1 MKRFLTMMGIALI
14 ALSCAR
20 QPDTLQTGDLVFMGI
35 PQDYSISE
43 ESMDGAISAATGD
56 GGLNLIHVAII
67 EMADEGPYII
77 DATLKYGTDRH
88 PLDSTIRQFTLKGG
102 AQPVYMVK
110 RLKDNKLAKEW
121 VEKAKSFC
129 GQPYDMRFLPDNGA
143 MYCSELVRESF
154 LGAEGE
160 YLFDEKPM
168 NWKNEKGE
176 IPIYW
181 TQLFALLG
189 MDVPQGVPGT
199 NPQDMSK
206 SPLLETVD
214 VDILSYSASLA
225 L

>member
-1 MKRFLTMMGIALI
+1 MKRIILLLALV
-14 ALSCAR
+14 AAACT
-20 QPDTLQTGDLVFMGI
+20 QTPKTLQTGDLVFMGI

-56 GGLNLIHVAII
+56 GELNLIHVAIV
-67 EMADEGPYII
+67 EMAEDGPYII
-77 DATLKYGTDRH
+77 DATLKFGTDRH
-88 PLDSTIRQFTLKGG
+88 PLDSTIKQFALKGG
-102 AQPVYMVK
+102 AQPVYIVK
-110 RLKDNKLAKEW
+110 RLKDNKLAKQW
-121 VEKAKSFC
+121 IEKAKSFC

-143 MYCSELVRESF
+143 MYCSELVRESY
-154 LGAEGE
+154 LGPDKE
-160 YLFDEKPM
+160 YLFEEKPM

-176 IPIYW
+176 IPVYW

-199 NPQDMSK
+199 NPQDMSN

-214 VDILSYSASLA
+214 VDILSYSASRA

>member
-1 MKRFLTMMGIALI
+1 MLASLSLL
-14 ALSCAR
+14 AVSCA
-20 QPDTLQTGDLVFMGI
+20 PKPTGLQTGDLVFMGI

-43 ESMDGAISAATGD
+43 ESMDGAISAATGGD
-56 GGLNLIHVAII
+56 GELNLIHVAIV
-67 EMADEGPYII
+67 EVAEDGPYII
-77 DATLKYGTDRH
+77 DATLKFGTDRH
-88 PLDSTIRQFTLKGG
+88 PLDSTIKQFALKDGG
-102 AQPVYMVK
+102 QPVYIVK
-110 RLKDNKLAKEW
+110 RMKDNKLAKQW
-121 VEKAKSFC
+121 IEKAKSFC

-143 MYCSELVRESF
+143 MYCSELVRESY
-154 LGAEGE
+154 LGPDKE
-160 YLFDEKPM
+160 YLFEEKPM

-176 IPIYW
+176 IPVYW

-214 VDILSYSASLA
+214 VDILSYSASRA

>member
-1 MKRFLTMMGIALI
+1 MMGIALI

>member
-1 MKRFLTMMGIALI
+1 MGIALI

-67 EMADEGPYII
+67 EMADDGPYII

-102 AQPVYMVK
+102 AQPVYIVK

-121 VEKAKSFC
+121 IEKAKSFC

-176 IPIYW
+176 IPVYW

>member
-1 MKRFLTMMGIALI
+1 MMGIALI

-67 EMADEGPYII
+67 EMADDGPYII

-102 AQPVYMVK
+102 AQPVYIVK

-121 VEKAKSFC
+121 IEKAKSFC

-176 IPIYW
+176 IPVYW

-206 SPLLETVD
+206 SPLLVTVD